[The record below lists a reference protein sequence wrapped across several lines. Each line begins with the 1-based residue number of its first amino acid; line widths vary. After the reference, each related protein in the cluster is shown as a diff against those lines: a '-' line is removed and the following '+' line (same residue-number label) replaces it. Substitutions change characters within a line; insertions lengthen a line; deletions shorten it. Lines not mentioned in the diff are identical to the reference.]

1 MLSLLSLLSSFAAFC
16 WTKTVHL
23 RLREQTL
30 FSAENGVCSHR
41 LLDANA
47 IGGACE
53 LLACVAHGSFFG
65 VFFVCVS

>member
-30 FSAENGVCSHR
+30 FSAEKAAALTGYWTQIQLAV
-41 LLDANA
+41 LAN
-47 IGGACE
+47 
-53 LLACVAHGSFFG
+53 F
-65 VFFVCVS
+65 